1 MKNFCEK
8 SEFISKLNK
17 ININS
22 KLEKSG
28 IQLYHEGNDIY
39 IDDSESSS
47 LIIGSTGSGKTQVI
61 TLPLVKTSIM
71 AGESFVLSDPKG
83 EIHELFKDE
92 LNDNGY
98 DIITLNYDNLD
109 NSDHY
114 NPFSLPI
121 KYYKNNKIDKMLDS
135 LNIIG
140 YYLLNDIDDKDTDP
154 FWINSAITLFIGITL
169 NIIENG
175 NEKVTV
181 KDVYDELM
189 NIFLKK
195 KDLSDVNEN
204 SLSYKYLASFKNM
217 PSDTFGSILSVLNIK
232 LNNYGIYVDL
242 NKIISDTTFDFE
254 DFSSKKCAL
263 FIIGKASEYNI
274 NRFIPL
280 CIHQLYDVMIDCNNK
295 NRINIILDEFGM
307 LFPIKDIHNIIS
319 YSRSYNLRFTV
330 LIQNLRQFDYV
341 YGKKNADLIR
351 LCFANIIYLLSN
363 DINTI
368 NEILDMCLL
377 EHSDENIIKLKTM
390 NYFDCVVIRQRLL
403 PFNSSL
409 LPYYKMK

>member
-28 IQLYHEGNDIY
+28 IQLYHEGNDLY

-377 EHSDENIIKLKTM
+377 EHTDENIIKLKTM

>member
-22 KLEKSG
+22 NLEKSG
-28 IQLYHEGNDIY
+28 IQLYHEDNDIY

-341 YGKKNADLIR
+341 YGKKNADLIK

-377 EHSDENIIKLKTM
+377 EHTDENIIKLKTM

>member
-8 SEFISKLNK
+8 GEFVRNLNK

-28 IQLYHEGNDIY
+28 VQLYHEGNDIY
-39 IDDSESSS
+39 IDDSPSST
-47 LIIGSTGSGKTQVI
+47 LVIGSTGSGKTQVV

-83 EIHELFKDE
+83 EIHDLFKEE
-92 LNDNGY
+92 LNENGY
-98 DIITLNYDNLD
+98 KVISLNYDKMEE
-109 NSDHY
+109 SDHY

-121 KYYKNNKIDKMLDS
+121 KYYKENKIDKMLDS
-135 LNIIG
+135 LNVIA
-140 YYLLNDIDDKDTDP
+140 YYLLNDIDNMDTDP
-154 FWINSAITLFIGITL
+154 FWINSAINFFMGICL
-169 NIIENG
+169 NLIENG
-175 NEKVTV
+175 NDNVTV
-181 KDVYDELM
+181 KDVYDEIM
-189 NIFLKK
+189 KVFVDK
-195 KDLSDVNEN
+195 KDLDNVKEGT
-204 SLSYKYLASFKNM
+204 LSYKYLANFKNM
-217 PSDTFGSILSVLNIK
+217 PTDTFGSILSVLNVK
-232 LNNYGIYVDL
+232 LNNYGVYVDL
-242 NKIISDTTFDFE
+242 NKIIEDTTFNFE
-254 DFSSKKCAL
+254 DFSNNKCAL
-263 FIIGKASEYNI
+263 FIIGKANDYNL

-280 CIHQLYDVMIDCNNK
+280 CIHQLYNVMIDKNNEK
-295 NRINIILDEFGM
+295 RINIILDEFGM

-330 LIQNLRQFDYV
+330 LIQNLKQFDYV
-341 YGKKNADLIR
+341 YGKKNGDLIR

-368 NEILDMCLL
+368 HEILDMCLL
-377 EHSDENIIKLKTM
+377 ERSDENVIKFKTM

>member
-377 EHSDENIIKLKTM
+377 EHTDENIIKLKTM

>member
-22 KLEKSG
+22 NLEKSG
-28 IQLYHEGNDIY
+28 IQLYHEDNDIY

-169 NIIENG
+169 NLIENG

-254 DFSSKKCAL
+254 EFSSKKCAL

-377 EHSDENIIKLKTM
+377 EHTDENIIKLKTM

>member
-98 DIITLNYDNLD
+98 DIVTLNYDNLD

-242 NKIISDTTFDFE
+242 NKIISDTTFNFE